1 VRYPE
6 RIVPED
12 VSPGIL
18 ALHLKR
24 YEFALGWS
32 EGADVLDAGCGAGYG
47 SAFLASNARRVT
59 GVDSSAE
66 AIDYARA
73 HYTAANV
80 DFVQADVLALP
91 FDEASFD
98 LVCAFET
105 IEHVTDQA
113 VLLREA
119 ARVLRADGT
128 LLVSTPR
135 ASQTTRAP
143 DNPFHLIELSPDD
156 FDALLRGRFGSV
168 ELFGQRRLQT
178 RRHRLMQ
185 RLDVFELRRRL
196 PAPRA
201 AARVLGT
208 ATTAAVGLDGIV
220 IEREGIDSASEL
232 LAVCAQPRPG

>member
-24 YEFALGWS
+24 YEFALAWS
-32 EGADVLDAGCGAGYG
+32 EHADVMDAGCGAGYG
-47 SAFLASNARRVT
+47 SAVLASRARRVT
-59 GVDSSAE
+59 GVDSSAQ

-73 HYTAANV
+73 HYAAANV
-80 DFVQADVLALP
+80 DFVQADMLALP
-91 FDEASFD
+91 FDEGSFD

-105 IEHVTDQA
+105 IEHVADQA
-113 VLLREA
+113 DLLREA
-119 ARVLRADGT
+119 GRVLRADGT

-135 ASQTTRAP
+135 TARTTREP
-143 DNPFHLIELSPDD
+143 DNPFHRIELSRDD
-156 FDALLRGRFGSV
+156 FEELLLRRFGSV

-185 RLDVFELRRRL
+185 LLDVFGLRRRL

-201 AARVLGT
+201 AARLLGT
-208 ATTAAVGLDGIV
+208 APMASVSLDGIV

-232 LAVCAQPRPG
+232 LAVCTQPRPG